1 MTETELKDAV
11 IELAGWLGWM
21 VHHDRP
27 AQNRRGEWATH
38 IQGDK
43 GFPDLCMARDG
54 HVVFAELKSEKGRKA
69 NAQAT
74 WALAIAT
81 DGSTLTRGGTHSYH
95 EWRPSEWLDGTI
107 ERILKGSGPRTSAR

>member
-11 IELAGWLGWM
+11 IELAGWLGWA

-27 AQNRRGEWATH
+27 AQNRRGVWATH

-54 HVVFAELKSEKGRKA
+54 HVVFAELKAAAGKFTDEQFAWGMALKTGR
-69 NAQAT
+69 
-74 WALAIAT
+74 
-81 DGSTLTRGGTHSYH
+81 LTPTHSYH
-95 EWRPSEWLDGTI
+95 EWRPSDWLDGTI
-107 ERILKGSGPRTSAR
+107 ERILKGSGPRPSAR